1 MGFEKYGVTMELL
14 GTEKVLKFKSKLL
27 ESFGY
32 GKNTEYA
39 EAIFIYALQQ
49 IDKNKG
55 IGLGLYDYEEFVRRG
70 RVLSFWYQGVN
81 YEYKNSKVI
90 VYDNSSSLND

>member
-1 MGFEKYGVTMELL
+1 MGFEKYGVTMQLH

-32 GKNTEYA
+32 GKDAEYA
-39 EAIFIYALQQ
+39 EAIFEYALQQ

-70 RVLSFWYQGVN
+70 SILSFWYQGVN

-90 VYDNSSSLND
+90 VYNDFSSLND

>member
-1 MGFEKYGVTMELL
+1 MGFEELGVTMELL

-32 GKNTEYA
+32 GNNTEYA
-39 EAIFIYALQQ
+39 EAIFVYALQQ

-55 IGLGLYDYEEFVRRG
+55 IGLGLWDYDEFVRRG
-70 RVLSFWYQGVN
+70 SILSFWYQGVN
-81 YEYKNSKVI
+81 YEYKDSKVI
-90 VYDNSSSLND
+90 VYDNFSSLND